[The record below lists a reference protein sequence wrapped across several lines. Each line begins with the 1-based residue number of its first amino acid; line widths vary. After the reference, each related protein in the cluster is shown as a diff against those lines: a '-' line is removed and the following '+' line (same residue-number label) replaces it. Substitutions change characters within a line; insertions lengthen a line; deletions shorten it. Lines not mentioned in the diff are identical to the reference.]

1 MNFFSLS
8 LAEGDVVKLFCIA
21 HCCRRQEEPAI
32 LMSRL
37 LLRTLCMYVASLG
50 LPLRMN
56 RVHITQFDHAHLD
69 LLSLVIGSRIF

>member
-1 MNFFSLS
+1 M
-8 LAEGDVVKLFCIA
+8 KLFCIA

-37 LLRTLCMYVASLG
+37 LLRMHCMYVASFV

-56 RVHITQFDHAHLD
+56 AMPRTQFDHARLD
-69 LLSLVIGSRIF
+69 LLSLVIRSRVF